1 MQDRTAQSDVF
12 CETQYTKPRNI
23 MIDSILGLTLTKQ
36 TMSVSK
42 MAGNI
47 DHVLLYDVGYSVNQ
61 IGSSLLKSHLL
72 GF

>member
-1 MQDRTAQSDVF
+1 MYFVKHN
-12 CETQYTKPRNI
+12 YTKPRNI
-23 MIDSILGLTLTKQ
+23 MIDSKLGLTLTKQ

-47 DHVLLYDVGYSVNQ
+47 DHVLLYDVGYSMNQ
-61 IGSSLLKSHLL
+61 IGSSMLKSHLL